1 MNEGLEGGTG
11 EEGGT
16 GWGGGRYGGG
26 REVPGW
32 EGGTKEVECGQ
43 YVLCTLRKL
52 SEN

>member
-1 MNEGLEGGTG
+1 MKGWREVQG

-16 GWGGGRYGGG
+16 GWEGGMYGGG
-26 REVPGW
+26 REVPGWW